1 MTTLE
6 DIQKRI
12 ASNID
17 QDYAGPT
24 PGDTNWELRKQYI
37 NQALSEWGQA
47 YDWQV
52 LYKEYNTLT
61 SVSTGNASI
70 SLPSDY
76 RKIASYPRVGA
87 DELPKIF
94 PQDKGLYTSSDKYF
108 YEMGNNKDGYTMV
121 VSPGTSNG
129 YISSGASI
137 QVSYFAVPTALV
149 SGSDES
155 PCPDAEFLVSRA
167 CEFLFR
173 AADDPRFTVLKQEA
187 DTRIAR
193 MLERENTQSV
203 ADDNFSRIRTR
214 EEQKGFRVGRDG

>member
-1 MTTLE
+1 MTLE

-24 PGDTNWELRKQYI
+24 PGDTSWELRKQYI

-61 SVSTGNASI
+61 STSTGNASI

-76 RKIASYPRVGA
+76 RKIASYPKVGS
-87 DELPKIF
+87 DELAKIF
-94 PQDKGLYTSSDKYF
+94 PQDKGMYTSSDKYF
-108 YEMGNNKDGYTMV
+108 FEMGNYKDGYTMV
-121 VSPGTSNG
+121 VHPGTSNG
-129 YISSGASI
+129 FLSSGASI
-137 QVSYFAVPTALV
+137 NVSYFAVPTALV
-149 SGSDES
+149 SASDVS
-155 PCPDAEFLVSRA
+155 SCPDPEFLVSRA

-173 AADDPRFTVLKQEA
+173 AADDNRFVVLKQEA
-187 DTRIAR
+187 DTRLAR
-193 MLERENTQSV
+193 MLERENTQSL
-203 ADDNFSRIRTR
+203 ADNNFSRVRTQ
-214 EEQKGFRVGRDG
+214 EELRYGFRIGRD